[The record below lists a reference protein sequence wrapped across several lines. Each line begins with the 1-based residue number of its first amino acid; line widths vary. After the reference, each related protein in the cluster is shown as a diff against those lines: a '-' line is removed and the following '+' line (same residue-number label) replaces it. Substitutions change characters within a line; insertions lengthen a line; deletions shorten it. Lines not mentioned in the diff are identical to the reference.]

1 MTKREALNLFRNEI
15 LPSLTDRSSVTLRC
29 AWNDY
34 TDILFKNKEITE
46 DQYNNW
52 TNPFSF

>member
-34 TDILFKNKEITE
+34 TDILFQNKEITE